1 MLTKR
6 TKYALNALIH
16 LAVHAG
22 AGQPVMIAEVAR
34 AKSIPRKFLE
44 RILLDL
50 KRHGYLESRMGK
62 GGGYLLA
69 RPADRIW
76 IGDVVRLMDGP
87 LAPVSC
93 VSQTAYRRCPECG
106 DEAGCGI
113 RAVMKDVRDAIAEIL
128 DHTSLADMVE
138 RGRAGSVQRGLVYD
152 I

>member
-6 TKYALNALIH
+6 TKYALHALIH
-16 LAVHAG
+16 LARHAG
-22 AGQPVMIAEVAR
+22 EGHPVMIVDIAR
-34 AKSIPRKFLE
+34 AQSIPRKFLE

-50 KRHGYLESRMGK
+50 KRGGYLESRMGK

-69 RPADRIW
+69 QPADRIR
-76 IGDVVRLMDGP
+76 IGDIVRLTDGP

-113 RAVMKDVRDAIAEIL
+113 RAVMKDVRDAIADIL
-128 DHTSLADMVE
+128 DHTSLADMVA
-138 RGRAGSVQRGLVYD
+138 RGCAGGEQRGPLYE